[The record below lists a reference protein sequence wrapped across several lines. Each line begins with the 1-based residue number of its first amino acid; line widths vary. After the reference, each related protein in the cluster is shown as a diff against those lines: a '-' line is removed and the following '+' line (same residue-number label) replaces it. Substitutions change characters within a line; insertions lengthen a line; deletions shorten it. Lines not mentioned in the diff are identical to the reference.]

1 MKTTRKQHVNGPILE
16 VESEDTNQ
24 GIALAFEPD
33 NLISSPEDPPKKEDG
48 EGQGQG
54 QGEGEGEDESGKGGG
69 SENSSG
75 GGLNDGRPIPDVGV
89 GTWSLRN

>member
-1 MKTTRKQHVNGPILE
+1 MKTTRKQHVRGPILE

-33 NLISSPEDPPKKEDG
+33 NLISSPDDPPKKEDD

-54 QGEGEGEDESGKGGG
+54 QGEGEDKSGQGGA
-69 SENSSG
+69 SEESSG
-75 GGLNDGRPIPDVGV
+75 GGLNNGRPKPNVGV
-89 GTWSLRN
+89 GTFGLR

>member
-1 MKTTRKQHVNGPILE
+1 MKTTRKQSVNGPILE

-33 NLISSPEDPPKKEDG
+33 NLISSPDDPPKKEDD

-54 QGEGEGEDESGKGGG
+54 QGEGEDESGQGGG
-69 SENSSG
+69 SSDNSG
-75 GGLNDGRPIPDVGV
+75 GTPSEDGRPKPNVGV
-89 GTWSLRN
+89 GVWSMRP

>member
-1 MKTTRKQHVNGPILE
+1 MKTTCKQPVKSPISE

-24 GIALAFEPD
+24 GMALAFEPD
-33 NLISSPEDPPKKEDG
+33 NLISSPDDPPKKEDD
-48 EGQGQG
+48 EGQ
-54 QGEGEGEDESGKGGG
+54 GEDESGQGGG